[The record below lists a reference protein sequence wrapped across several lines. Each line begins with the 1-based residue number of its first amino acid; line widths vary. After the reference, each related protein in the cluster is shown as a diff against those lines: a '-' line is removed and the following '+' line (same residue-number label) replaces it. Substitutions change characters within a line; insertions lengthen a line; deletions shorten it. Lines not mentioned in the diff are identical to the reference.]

1 MRTRANSCPPL
12 VSTIPSLPLLILSL
26 LLPQAKGQ
34 VPAPQLSDGVRC
46 SADRSIYPC
55 QAYALYRANP
65 ADVPLSVDL
74 ASVGDLF
81 GVSRAMIARTT
92 NLTVADSTLPLRQD
106 QILLVPLTC
115 SCDRNRSYSPAY
127 YQIKAGD
134 TFYLVSTVA
143 YGNLTAYPAVE
154 LVNPTLV
161 PEDLQ
166 IGVIVNF
173 PIFCQCLKNNTIN
186 RNNILGLVTYVLQP
200 SDTYASVA
208 RSFATDVQTLTDL
221 NGPENMT
228 FSDIFVPLYQIP
240 PPLLRTNVSSEAPV
254 SEAPASPP
262 TASSPV
268 VEKNENK
275 GVIAGLAGGLGAL
288 CALQLLLLA
297 WCWRRS
303 NRKGEEVGKGGNY
316 NSMERSGTGG
326 GGSRMRK
333 LTSGDG
339 KLIMDISEWLDK
351 YKVFDVEE
359 LRDATSGFDDSRLI
373 KGSVYKGTIG
383 GEVFAVKKMKWNAC
397 DELKILQKVNHTNLV
412 RLEGFCID
420 ANEGTTYLVYEYVEN
435 GSLDAWLG
443 NPASACKLGWRTR
456 LRIALDVASGLQYIH
471 EHTWPRVV
479 HKDIKTSNVLLDANL
494 HAKIANF
501 GLASTGCNAVTTHIV
516 GTQGYVAPE
525 YLTDG
530 LVTTKMDVFSFGIVL
545 LELITGREAVNEDGE
560 ALWSEANRMFGSTA
574 GRMEETL
581 LQWVDAA
588 LAEQSCPI
596 ESVVSV
602 MNVARACLHKDPSK
616 RPSMMDAAY
625 MLSKADE
632 HLSDFSIDG
641 LSVGGGD
648 VSGRR
653 GHFFSSQV

>member
-1 MRTRANSCPPL
+1 M
-12 VSTIPSLPLLILSL
+12 
-26 LLPQAKGQ
+26 
-34 VPAPQLSDGVRC
+34 
-46 SADRSIYPC
+46 
-55 QAYALYRANP
+55 
-65 ADVPLSVDL
+65 
-74 ASVGDLF
+74 
-81 GVSRAMIARTT
+81 
-92 NLTVADSTLPLRQD
+92 
-106 QILLVPLTC
+106 
-115 SCDRNRSYSPAY
+115 
-127 YQIKAGD
+127 
-134 TFYLVSTVA
+134 
-143 YGNLTAYPAVE
+143 
-154 LVNPTLV
+154 
-161 PEDLQ
+161 
-166 IGVIVNF
+166 
-173 PIFCQCLKNNTIN
+173 
-186 RNNILGLVTYVLQP
+186 
-200 SDTYASVA
+200 
-208 RSFATDVQTLTDL
+208 
-221 NGPENMT
+221 
-228 FSDIFVPLYQIP
+228 
-240 PPLLRTNVSSEAPV
+240 
-254 SEAPASPP
+254 
-262 TASSPV
+262 
-268 VEKNENK
+268 
-275 GVIAGLAGGLGAL
+275 
-288 CALQLLLLA
+288 
-297 WCWRRS
+297 
-303 NRKGEEVGKGGNY
+303 
-316 NSMERSGTGG
+316 
-326 GGSRMRK
+326 
-333 LTSGDG
+333 
-339 KLIMDISEWLDK
+339 
-351 YKVFDVEE
+351 
-359 LRDATSGFDDSRLI
+359 
-373 KGSVYKGTIG
+373 
-383 GEVFAVKKMKWNAC
+383 
-397 DELKILQKVNHTNLV
+397 KVNHTNLV

-560 ALWSEANRMFGSTA
+560 ALWSEADRMFGSTA

-596 ESVVSV
+596 ESVVTV
-602 MNVARACLHKDPSK
+602 MNVARTCLHKDPSK

-648 VSGRR
+648 VSGR
-653 GHFFSSQV
+653 